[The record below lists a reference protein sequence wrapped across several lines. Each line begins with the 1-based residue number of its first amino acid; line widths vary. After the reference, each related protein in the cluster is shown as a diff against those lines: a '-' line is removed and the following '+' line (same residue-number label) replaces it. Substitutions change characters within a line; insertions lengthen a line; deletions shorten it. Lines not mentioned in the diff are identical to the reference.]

1 MLSFLYF
8 TNDDESVI
16 QSTPDYS
23 NLQGKSKVNI
33 RKGVNGMGNECRV
46 TCTLQ
51 SLINT
56 QRWTLYFKWT
66 EKNLRQRIH
75 GC

>member
-1 MLSFLYF
+1 
-8 TNDDESVI
+8 
-16 QSTPDYS
+16 
-23 NLQGKSKVNI
+23 
-33 RKGVNGMGNECRV
+33 MGNECRV

-51 SLINT
+51 SLIDT
-56 QRWTLYFKWT
+56 QRWTLHFKWT